1 VTEAPGALR
10 RLGLLAR
17 TAPDYL
23 LTAFWGTV
31 GSRVGPPV
39 EIVQAVVV
47 HEGAVLLA
55 LRRDLRG
62 WELPGGNVIPGEQQ
76 EDALRREVWEETGI
90 EIALEG
96 LVAVY
101 RRVGF
106 LPHRALVWRCRATGG
121 ALRPSEETPRVRW
134 WPTGALPPASSP
146 GAASRSPT
154 RSPGSRAT
162 RCSSAASAR
171 ACAPSSAPRAS
182 TSRRGCAA
190 SSPRHA
196 AARRVAPDTRL
207 RGE

>member
-1 VTEAPGALR
+1 MSEEGGALR

-23 LTAFWGTV
+23 LTGFWGTI
-31 GSRVGPPV
+31 GARVGPPV
-39 EIVQAVVV
+39 EIVQAAVVRGG
-47 HEGAVLLA
+47 EVLLA

-62 WELPGGNVIPGEQQ
+62 WELPGGNVIPGEAH
-76 EDALRREVWEETGI
+76 EDALRREVLEETGV

-101 RRVGF
+101 RRSGF

-134 WPTGALPPASSP
+134 WPLDALPAGLLPWCRAPLADALAWRP
-146 GAASRSPT
+146 GDETLERSE
-154 RSPGSRAT
+154 RQGLRAILT
-162 RCSSAASAR
+162 SAR
-171 ACAPSSAPRAS
+171 IDL
-182 TSRRGCAA
+182 AA
-190 SSPRHA
+190 
-196 AARRVAPDTRL
+196 RL